1 MTHKFITLKYAGINV
16 AKNSAACFDLATQ
29 SRTAPTRPLLTN
41 SNAKAYVYVG
51 IISAIYW

>member
-1 MTHKFITLKYAGINV
+1 MHVGIIV
-16 AKNSAACFDLATQ
+16 AKNSTACFDLATQ
-29 SRTAPTRPLLTN
+29 SRTAHTGPLSTN

>member
-1 MTHKFITLKYAGINV
+1 MKNIKLKHLGIIV
-16 AKNSAACFDLATQ
+16 ALNSTAYFDLATQ
-29 SRTAPTRPLLTN
+29 SRTAHTRPLLTN